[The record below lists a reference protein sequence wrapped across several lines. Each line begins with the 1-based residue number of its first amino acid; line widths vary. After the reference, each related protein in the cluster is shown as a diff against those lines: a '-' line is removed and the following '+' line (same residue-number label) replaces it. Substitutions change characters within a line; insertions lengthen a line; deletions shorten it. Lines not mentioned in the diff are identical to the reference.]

1 MRKFTIM
8 VMAALLT
15 MGSGQICA
23 QSTDQGS
30 DEWTEVYT
38 RTYDDN
44 NKPDNA
50 DGIASTGTHKGT
62 PVAWVG
68 TKGRSLTFGTDE
80 FRNAK
85 KWKVTMD
92 VASTSND
99 VKVWLKKNSTNLGN
113 GFDDLDFFNWFE
125 PSKDEANLFW
135 HQLTLVGDA
144 ATGKVTM
151 TITNSKDGAWDNG
164 KKLGNNF
171 QNIDEFGFYG
181 LNGVVFFDNVR
192 CYVGASEAAPSN
204 YVTVADDNFD
214 DNVVPARFRGAWNR
228 HALMNHG
235 TGKGL
240 YAGGGT
246 SDAKY
251 LASATDVTSE
261 GWRLTADLAFRTQG
275 GGGIYF
281 KEGGTNVITLL
292 PTANNANMLKLSGGK
307 VGTDASIT
315 IPGNPDTPA
324 DENLTWTTV
333 VLTGSKSKDQITF
346 SAKDSNGKV
355 IVAETVVNSFKN
367 ISNIGFWAPV
377 NSFAYLDNVKYEL
390 TTDAKVPVTV
400 TGAGQATYTSLLPLD
415 FSKVEGLKAYTATS
429 YANAKLTMTKA
440 DNAPAMTGLVVKAAS
455 GRYDV
460 PVTATTTTTAPETNL
475 LKGVVEMTTVN
486 ATEGEYTN
494 FFLTAA
500 GFAPA
505 VKSSYLAAE
514 KAYLQL
520 PTSSKPAANAKIAM
534 VFSDENE
541 TTAITSAKADV
552 KDNDTVYDLQG
563 RIVKGQLQ
571 RGIYIR
577 GGKKFIVK

>member
-30 DEWTEVYT
+30 DEWKEVYT

-44 NKPDNA
+44 NADNA
-50 DGIASTGTHKGT
+50 GGIASTGKHEGT
-62 PVAWVG
+62 AVAWVG
-68 TKGRSLTFGTDE
+68 TKGSLTFGTDK

-92 VASTSND
+92 VASTSTD
-99 VKVWLKKNSTNLGN
+99 VKVWLKKNGTNLGK
-113 GFDDLDFFNWFE
+113 GFDGLEFFNWFE
-125 PSKDEANLFW
+125 PSKDEANLVW
-135 HQLTLVGDA
+135 HKLTLVGDE

-151 TITNSKDGAWDNG
+151 TIKDSKDGAWDNA
-164 KKLGNNF
+164 KQLGDNF
-171 QNIDEFGFYG
+171 QNIDEFGFFG
-181 LNGVVFFDNVR
+181 NNGVVFFDNVR
-192 CYVGASEAAPSN
+192 CYVGASEAVSSD

-214 DNVVPARFRGAWNR
+214 NNVVPARFRGAWNR
-228 HALMNHG
+228 HGLMNHG
-235 TGKGL
+235 TGRGL

-251 LASATDVTSE
+251 LASATDVTSD

-281 KEGGTNVITLL
+281 KEGDTNVITLL
-292 PTANNANMLKLSGGK
+292 PTEANANTLKLSGDK
-307 VGTDASIT
+307 VGTDVSIT
-315 IPGNPDTPA
+315 IPGNSDTPN
-324 DENLTWTTV
+324 DEELTWTTV
-333 VLTGSKSKDQITF
+333 VLTGSKSKGQITF
-346 SAKDSNGKV
+346 SAKDSDGKE
-355 IVAETVVNSFKN
+355 ILKETVVNTFKN

-390 TTDAKVPVTV
+390 TTDATVPVTV
-400 TGAGQATYTSLLPLD
+400 TDAGKATYTSLLPLD
-415 FSKVEGLKAYTATS
+415 FSQVEGLKAYTATS
-429 YANAKLTMTKA
+429 YADAKLTMTKA
-440 DNAPAMTGLVVKAAS
+440 DNAPAMTGLVVKAVS
-455 GRYDV
+455 GRYNV
-460 PVTATTTTTAPETNL
+460 PVTATTTAPETNL
-475 LKGVVEMTTVN
+475 LKGVVEKTPVN
-486 ATEGEYTN
+486 ATEGDYTN
-494 FFLTAA
+494 FFLTAK

-505 VKSSYLAAE
+505 AEKSDLAAGR
-514 KAYLQL
+514 AYLQL
-520 PTSSKPAANAKIAM
+520 PTSFKPAAGAKIAM

>member
-23 QSTDQGS
+23 QSTEQGS

-44 NKPDNA
+44 NADNA
-50 DGIASTGTHKGT
+50 GGIASTGKHEGT
-62 PVAWVG
+62 AVAWVG
-68 TKGRSLTFGTDE
+68 TKGSLKFGTDE

-92 VASTSND
+92 VASTSTD

-113 GFDDLDFFNWFE
+113 GFDGLEFYNWFD
-125 PSKDEANLFW
+125 PSTAEADLVW
-135 HQLTLVGDA
+135 HQLTIVGDA
-144 ATGKVTM
+144 ATGKVTL

-164 KKLGNNF
+164 AQLGNNF
-171 QNIDEFGFYG
+171 QNIDEFGFFG
-181 LNGVVFFDNVR
+181 NNGVVFFDNVR
-192 CYVGASEAAPSN
+192 CYVGASEAVSSN

-214 DNVVPARFRGAWNR
+214 NNVVPARFRGAWNR
-228 HALMNHG
+228 HGLMNHG

-251 LASATDVTSE
+251 LASATDVTSD

-292 PTANNANMLKLSGGK
+292 PTADNANTLKLSGDK
-307 VGTDASIT
+307 VGTDAAIT

-333 VLTGSKSKDQITF
+333 VLTGSKSKGQITF
-346 SAKDSNGKV
+346 SAKDSDGKV
-355 IVAETVVNSFKN
+355 IAAETVVNTFKN
-367 ISNIGFWAPV
+367 ISNIGLWAPA

-390 TTDAKVPVTV
+390 TIDATVPVTV
-400 TGAGQATYTSLLPLD
+400 TDAGQATYTSLLPLD
-415 FSKVEGLKAYTATS
+415 FSQVKELKAYTATS
-429 YANAKLTMTKA
+429 YADAKLTMTKA
-440 DNAPAMTGLVVKAAS
+440 DNAPAMTGLVVKAVS
-455 GRYDV
+455 GRYNV
-460 PVTATTTTTAPETNL
+460 PVTATTTAPETNL
-475 LKGVVEMTTVN
+475 LKGVVEKTPVK
-486 ATEGEYTN
+486 ATEGDYTN
-494 FFLTAA
+494 FFLTAK

-505 VKSSYLAAE
+505 VESSDLAAGR
-514 KAYLQL
+514 AYLQL
-520 PTSSKPAANAKIAM
+520 PTSFKPAAGAKIAM
-534 VFSDENE
+534 VFSDEDE
-541 TTAITSAKADV
+541 TTAITSAKANV
-552 KDNDTVYDLQG
+552 KVNDTIYDLQG
-563 RIVKGQLQ
+563 RIVQGQLQ

>member
-23 QSTDQGS
+23 QSTEQAS
-30 DEWTEVYT
+30 DGWTEVYT

-44 NKPDNA
+44 NADNA
-50 DGIASTGTHKGT
+50 DGIASTGKHEGT
-62 PVAWVG
+62 AVAWVG
-68 TKGRSLTFGTDE
+68 TKGCLKFGTDE

-92 VASTSND
+92 VASTSTD

-113 GFDDLDFFNWFE
+113 DFDGLEFYNWFD
-125 PSKDEANLFW
+125 PSTAEADLVW

-164 KKLGNNF
+164 KQLGDNF

-192 CYVGASEAAPSN
+192 CYVGASEVAPSD

-235 TGKGL
+235 TGRGL
-240 YAGGGT
+240 YVRGKT
-246 SDAKY
+246 DDAKY
-251 LASATDVTSE
+251 LASATDVTSD

-292 PTANNANMLKLSGGK
+292 PTANNATTLKLSGDK
-307 VGTDASIT
+307 VGTNIT
-315 IPGNPDTPA
+315 IPGNHDKPK
-324 DENLTWTTV
+324 DENLIWTTV
-333 VLTGSKSKDQITF
+333 VLTGSKSKGQITF
-346 SAKDSNGKV
+346 SAKNSNGEE
-355 IVAETVVNSFKN
+355 IVKETVVNSFKN
-367 ISNIGFWAPV
+367 INNIGFWV
-377 NSFAYLDNVKYEL
+377 CDNSFAYLDNVKYEL
-390 TTDAKVPVTV
+390 ATDATVPVTV
-400 TGAGQATYTSLLPLD
+400 TDAGQATYTSLLPLD

-429 YANAKLTMTKA
+429 YADAKLTMTKV
-440 DNAPAMTGLVVKAAS
+440 DKAPAMTGLVVKAAS
-455 GRYDV
+455 GKYIV
-460 PVTATTTTTAPETNL
+460 PVTALTTTTAPETNL
-475 LKGVVEMTTVN
+475 LKGVVENTIVK
-486 ATEGEYTN
+486 ATEGNEGEYTN

-505 VKSSYLAAE
+505 VKESNLAAG

-520 PTSSKPAANAKIAM
+520 PTSSKPTASAKIAM

-552 KDNDTVYDLQG
+552 KVNDTVYDLQG
-563 RIVKGQLQ
+563 RIVRGQLQ

>member
-8 VMAALLT
+8 VMVALLT

-30 DEWTEVYT
+30 DEWKEVYT

-44 NKPDNA
+44 NADNA
-50 DGIASTGTHKGT
+50 DGIAKTGTHEGT
-62 PVAWVG
+62 RVAWVG
-68 TKGRSLTFGTDE
+68 TKGSLKFGTDN

-113 GFDDLDFFNWFE
+113 GFDGLEFFNWFE
-125 PSKDEANLFW
+125 PSQAEANLDW
-135 HQLTLVGDA
+135 HQLTLVGDVA
-144 ATGKVTM
+144 NGKVTM
-151 TITNSKDGAWDNG
+151 TITGSKNGVWDNG
-164 KKLGNNF
+164 EQLGDNF

-181 LNGVVFFDNVR
+181 ASGVIFFDNVR
-192 CYVGASEAAPSN
+192 CYVGASEAVPSN

-214 DNVVPARFRGAWNR
+214 GNVVPARFRDARNCYG
-228 HALMNHG
+228 LMNHG

-251 LASATDVTSE
+251 LASAMDVTSD

-281 KEGGTNVITLL
+281 KEGNMNVITLL
-292 PTANNANMLKLSGGK
+292 PTADNATTLKLSGDK
-307 VGTDASIT
+307 VSTNIT
-315 IPGNPDTPA
+315 IPGNPDEPK
-324 DENLTWTTV
+324 DENLIWTTV
-333 VLTGSKSKDQITF
+333 VLTGSRSKGQITF
-346 SAKDSNGKV
+346 SAKDSDGKE
-355 IVAETVVNSFKN
+355 IVAETVVNTFKN
-367 ISNIGFWAPV
+367 ISNIGFWAPA

-400 TGAGQATYTSLLPLD
+400 TDVGKATYTSLLPLD
-415 FSKVEGLKAYTATS
+415 FSQVEGLKAYTATS
-429 YANAKLTMTKA
+429 YTNGQLTMTKA

-460 PVTATTTTTAPETNL
+460 PVTATTTPPETNL
-475 LKGVVEMTTVN
+475 LKGVVEMTHVY

-505 VKSSYLAAE
+505 AEKSDLAAG

-520 PTSSKPAANAKIAM
+520 PTSSKPAASAKIAM

-541 TTAITSAKADV
+541 TTAITSAKANV

>member
-1 MRKFTIM
+1 MRKFTIT

-23 QSTDQGS
+23 QSTEQGS

-38 RTYDDN
+38 RTYDDKN
-44 NKPDNA
+44 ADNA
-50 DGIASTGTHKGT
+50 GGIASTGKHEGT
-62 PVAWVG
+62 AVAWVDKRG
-68 TKGRSLTFGTDE
+68 SLKFGTDE
-80 FRNAK
+80 FRKAT

-92 VASTSND
+92 VASTSTD
-99 VKVWLKKNSTNLGN
+99 VKVWLKKNSANLGN
-113 GFDDLDFFNWFE
+113 GFEGLEFFNWFA
-125 PSKDEANLFW
+125 PSIAEATLVW
-135 HQLTLVGDA
+135 HQLILVGDA

-164 KKLGNNF
+164 AQLGNNF

-181 LNGVVFFDNVR
+181 ASGLIFFDNVR
-192 CYVGASEAAPSN
+192 CYVGTSEAVSSK

-214 DNVVPARFRGAWNR
+214 DNVVPARFRGAWR
-228 HALMNHG
+228 HHGLMNHG

-240 YAGGGT
+240 YAGDGT
-246 SDAKY
+246 NDARY
-251 LASATDVTSE
+251 LASAKDVTSD
-261 GWRLTADLAFRTQG
+261 GWRLTADLAFRTKG

-292 PTANNANMLKLSGGK
+292 PTEANASTLKLSGDK
-307 VGTDASIT
+307 VGIDASIT

-333 VLTGSKSKDQITF
+333 VLTGSKSKGQITF
-346 SAKDSNGKV
+346 SAKNSDGKE
-355 IVAETVVNSFKN
+355 IVKETVVNSFKN
-367 ISNIGFWAPV
+367 ISNIGFFAPR

-390 TTDAKVPVTV
+390 TTDATVPVKV
-400 TGAGQATYTSLLPLD
+400 TDAGKATYTSLLPLD
-415 FSKVEGLKAYTATS
+415 FSQVEGLKAYTATS
-429 YANAKLTMTKA
+429 YADAKLTMTKA
-440 DNAPAMTGLVVKAAS
+440 DNAPAMTGLVVMAAS
-455 GRYDV
+455 GCYNV
-460 PVTATTTTTAPETNL
+460 PVAATTTAPETNL
-475 LKGVVEMTTVN
+475 LKGVVEKTTVK
-486 ATEGEYTN
+486 ATEGDYTN
-494 FFLTAA
+494 FFLKDT

-505 VKSSYLAAE
+505 VESSDLAAG

-520 PTSSKPAANAKIAM
+520 PTSSKPAASAKIAM
-534 VFSDENE
+534 VFSDEDE
-541 TTAITSAKADV
+541 TTAITSAKANV

-563 RIVKGQLQ
+563 RIVKDQLL